1 MARPVLLL
9 EHPDCG
15 LHDPGPGH
23 PERPDR
29 LRAIREALDA
39 DLDLSGRLERRR
51 ARPAREPDLL
61 RVHGA
66 GYLARLRAA
75 ALEAARD
82 GAPLWIDEDTAV
94 SGGSWDAALAAAGC
108 AIDAVDA
115 VLDGAARAA
124 FALARPP
131 GHHACA
137 DRAMGFCLVNHAAIA
152 VRHALSRGAERV
164 LVVDWDA
171 HHGNGTQDLFYE
183 DPSVYVLSLHLAPHY
198 PETGRVEERGAGPG
212 LGTTRNVPLPA
223 GTAGD
228 AYRARFLEA
237 LDDALGA
244 FEPDLAVASVG
255 LDGLAGEPEGGLR
268 LEPGDLHALVSDL
281 VLRLPARAGRRVV
294 GVLEGGYALDRIGAG
309 AVAVLR
315 ALAELPP
322 I

>member
-15 LHDPGPGH
+15 LHDPGPDH
-23 PERPDR
+23 PERPER

-39 DLDLSGRLERRR
+39 DRELSGRLERRR

-82 GAPLWIDEDTAV
+82 GTPVWVDEDTAV

-137 DRAMGFCLVNHAAIA
+137 DRAMGFCLVNHAALA
-152 VRHALSRGAERV
+152 AAHALSRGAERV

-183 DPSVYVLSLHLAPHY
+183 DPRVYVLSLHLSPHY
-198 PETGRVEERGAGPG
+198 PETGRADERGAGAG

-244 FEPDLAVASVG
+244 FEPDLAVASLG
-255 LDGLAGEPEGGLR
+255 LDGLAGDPEGGFR
-268 LEPGDLHALVSDL
+268 LEPIDLYRLVSDL
-281 VLRLPARAGRRVV
+281 VERLPPRAQRRVV
-294 GVLEGGYALDRIGAG
+294 GVLEGGYAIDRIGAG
-309 AVAVLR
+309 AAAVLR
-315 ALAELPP
+315 ALAELPEN
-322 I
+322 